1 MALSIRAQALS
12 LLPAFGLGLG
22 LGLLYDMFRPI
33 RRRGGDGLWDGLFC
47 LCAACLSF
55 LPAMRAETGALG
67 TGELLLSLLGLLTY
81 FRFLSPVCFP
91 IFETI
96 AANIRV
102 LSSKAQVS
110 IKKVWFSA
118 KKLFQNQQG

>member
-12 LLPAFGLGLG
+12 LLTAFGLGLG

-33 RRRGGDGLWDGLFC
+33 RQGGGDTLWDGLFC
-47 LCAACLSF
+47 LVAACLSF
-55 LPAMRAETGALG
+55 LLAMRAETGVLG
-67 TGELLLSLLGLLTY
+67 TGELLLSLLGLIAY
-81 FRFLSPVCFP
+81 FRFLNPVCLP

-118 KKLFQNQQG
+118 KKLFQNLQG